1 MTCPDCEAKMS
12 ISKTAHFAKTT
23 MRVEECVCGARF
35 ETETKVIRRLPA
47 TAKRLK
53 TDSPQPQTTAS
64 VQPATGKGVGVSG
77 SEDRIPESGSVPDL
91 IPSLPP
97 DQGAEARAKP
107 PKVEDPKHPRSAYGL
122 LALFGRRWEA
132 HEKKL
137 FVKGGFDDRDAANL
151 ADAIRA
157 ASSDP
162 VAQAQAF
169 EEVIAAVET
178 YLRIDSP
185 FYAGHPFRKFVQELP
200 ALRTGDASGLDRLRK
215 AKPEWDAAAR
225 KHQDASRRT
234 RESEPT
240 PIGAV
245 VPKAWTEAEKAEAA
259 ELRKKATGGGP

>member
-12 ISKTAHFAKTT
+12 ISKTAHFVKTT
-23 MRVEECVCGARF
+23 LRVEECSCGARF

-53 TDSPQPQTTAS
+53 TNSPQPQTTAF

-77 SEDRIPESGSVPDL
+77 SGLSDPESGSVPDL

-107 PKVEDPKHPRSAYGL
+107 PKVEDPKHPRTAYGL

-137 FVKGGFDDRDAANL
+137 WLKGRFDDRDAVELFEALGEIRNDDDWAN
-151 ADAIRA
+151 AW
-157 ASSDP
+157 
-162 VAQAQAF
+162 
-169 EEVIAAVET
+169 EEVIAAVDT

-215 AKPEWDAAAR
+215 TKPEWDAAAR

-245 VPKAWTEAEKAEAA
+245 VPKAWTAAEIAEAA
-259 ELRKKATGGGP
+259 ELRKKATGGTP